1 MVKTAVG
8 RPTAKSQKPTK
19 STRVRLGELFRAES
33 SVFYLIAGSTMALVV
48 FGLIMVMDSSSV
60 TSHLDGEGF
69 TGLFLKQLL
78 FAVLGI
84 PLMLVMSRLPLT
96 FWKKSGRKIF
106 MVVAASQLLV
116 FVPGLGVSRG
126 GNTNWIHL
134 FGFTV
139 QPSELIKV
147 MLAIFLGIA
156 FPVSMARA
164 GNTWRALAPLGATLI
179 VGGLVIIGG
188 DLGTVFIFIL
198 ISFGGMLFAG
208 MSVRNMLIPVAGGF
222 AAVAVL
228 AVFSS
233 SRVARIVSFYTNAC
247 VTDEGDCWQP
257 IHGAW
262 AMARGG
268 IFGVGF
274 GNSRMK
280 WSWLPA
286 ADNDYIFAIIGEE
299 LGLIGC
305 VVMLGLFVVL
315 AIALLRV
322 IREATDPFIRI
333 TTGGI
338 LFWFVGQAF
347 LNVAVVLNLI
357 PVLGLPIPFVSS
369 GGTSLLSSLAAT
381 GVVLSFARHNE
392 RTGMSR

>member
-1 MVKTAVG
+1 MVRTAPAPRVQPA
-8 RPTAKSQKPTK
+8 PTRSV
-19 STRVRLGELFRAES
+19 RVRLSALLRAES
-33 SVFYLIAGSTMALVV
+33 TVFYLILGSTMALVV

-84 PLMLVMSRLPLT
+84 PLMLMISRTPIT

-106 MVVAASQLLV
+106 MVIAASQLLV

-147 MLAIFLGIA
+147 MLAIFLGLA

-164 GNTWRALAPLGATLI
+164 GNTWRALAPLGATVI
-179 VGGLVIIGG
+179 VTGLVIIGG

-208 MSVRNMLIPVAGGF
+208 MSVRNMLLPVFAGF
-222 AAVAVL
+222 ASVAVL
-228 AVFSS
+228 AVFST
-233 SRVARIVSFYTNAC
+233 SRIARIVSFYTNAC
-247 VTDEGDCWQP
+247 TTDAGDCWQP

-262 AMARGG
+262 AMASGG
-268 IFGVGF
+268 LFGVGF

-299 LGLIGC
+299 LGLLGC
-305 VVMLGLFVVL
+305 LVLLALFVVL
-315 AIALLRV
+315 AFALLRV
-322 IREATDPFIRI
+322 IKEATDPFIRI

-369 GGTSLLSSLAAT
+369 GGTSLLSSLIAT

-392 RTGMSR
+392 RTALVR

>member
-1 MVKTAVG
+1 MIISAT
-8 RPTAKSQKPTK
+8 
-19 STRVRLGELFRAES
+19 
-33 SVFYLIAGSTMALVV
+33 
-48 FGLIMVMDSSSV
+48 
-60 TSHLDGEGF
+60 
-69 TGLFLKQLL
+69 
-78 FAVLGI
+78 
-84 PLMLVMSRLPLT
+84 
-96 FWKKSGRKIF
+96 
-106 MVVAASQLLV
+106 QLLV

-147 MLAIFLGIA
+147 VLAIFLGIA

-233 SRVARIVSFYTNAC
+233 SRVARIVTFYTNAC

-257 IHGAW
+257 VHGAW

-305 VVMLGLFVVL
+305 VVLLGLFVVL

-338 LFWFVGQAF
+338 LFWFIGQAF

-392 RTGMSR
+392 RTGTIR